1 MNRLPDTPPDPLVT
15 WMERGERVRMR
26 LEKLTHGSAVQFVDN
41 LCQQFLRDNDKDR
54 LETFSSKLGELRKSV
69 YGYQEEVLLL
79 DGWGKNYEKLE
90 YIVKDIRTVLDWV
103 DELWVLAMVDVTE
116 VQQLHDKSELLY
128 QKM

>member
-1 MNRLPDTPPDPLVT
+1 
-15 WMERGERVRMR
+15 MERGEWVWMR

-41 LCQQFLRDNDKDR
+41 LCQQFLHDNNKDR
-54 LETFSSKLGELRKSV
+54 LETFSSELGELWKLV

-79 DGWGKNYEKLE
+79 DGWGKNYKKLE
-90 YIVKDIRTVLDWV
+90 CIVKDIRTVLDWV

-116 VQQLHDKSELLY
+116 VQQLYDKSELLY